1 MYFDGRNNAGF
12 SGSPI
17 VFLEQGKPGYD
28 FKVAGVVS
36 GFRRDFTEVV
46 VPKPIAENEVIDED
60 RALNRVVRADNG
72 TLVKL
77 APTGPFVEGNTG

>member
-36 GFRRDFTEVV
+36 GYRVDYSDVVTPVPIKESEVT
-46 VPKPIAENEVIDED
+46 NED
-60 RALNRVVRADNG
+60 RELKRITSPGD
-72 TLVKL
+72 
-77 APTGPFVEGNTG
+77 PT